1 MRHIYTMQ
9 YYPATKIFKK
19 ILLSVAMWMDLENIM
34 VSEICQKKP
43 NTI

>member
-1 MRHIYTMQ
+1 MQ
-9 YYPATKIFKK
+9 YYPATKTFKK
-19 ILLSVAMWMDLENIM
+19 ILPSAAMWMDLENIT